1 MFTDNQAEPIIVA
14 LQHRN
19 LVVYVFSNFLA
30 TQKLTNLI
38 KNYKAAEL
46 IISPSNEK
54 LENEI
59 TTFDTRSKNIKI
71 FFSNPKSNDDEEP
84 DSESKIIAYKIM
96 DHLQSINFARFVTDQ
111 LSYTMQVKESW
122 NNNGIIETRK
132 VMKTFLLPKDRII
145 MELVV

>member
-14 LQHRN
+14 LQHRH

-30 TQKLTNLI
+30 TQELKNLMNTF
-38 KNYKAAEL
+38 KAEL

-54 LENEI
+54 LEKEI
-59 TTFDTRSKNIKI
+59 TTFETRSKNIKI
-71 FFSNPKSNDDEEP
+71 FFSNPESKDDEEQ
-84 DSESKIIAYKIM
+84 DSESKITAYKIM
-96 DHLQSINFARFVTDQ
+96 DHLQSINFAKFITDQ